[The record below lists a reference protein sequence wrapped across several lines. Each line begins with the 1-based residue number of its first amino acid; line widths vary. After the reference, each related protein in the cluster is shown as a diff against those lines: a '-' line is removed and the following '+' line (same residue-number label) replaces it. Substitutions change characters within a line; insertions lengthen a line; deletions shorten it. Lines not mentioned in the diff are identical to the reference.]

1 MKEKWFLVVAGIL
14 FTCLVA
20 YRAVIIPV
28 THDEASTWLNFRH
41 LDVWSCVSEYRC
53 WQTANNHWLNTLL
66 MQWSASLFG
75 EKVWALRLP
84 NILAGALYFLAAVR
98 ISSRYIASPLLQFS
112 GFLLLSSH
120 VFLLDF
126 FSLFRGYGMMV
137 SGVIWGVYCLLRYSD
152 EYHARWLF
160 FCLLAMVLAVL
171 SNFTALLPL
180 AALGT
185 TWFVLVLLN
194 KRFSLVIKHG
204 LIWIVLG
211 GLLGALI
218 AYPLRILND
227 AGEFGWGSQNLW
239 AMTADLTINLL
250 YGYRYLGER
259 SYALFAYILT
269 FVICVV
275 GFCIAVTGPAYK
287 KTQLY
292 IAFGLLLSNIVVMV
306 IYQKITGALLPIG
319 RKSVYLVPVI
329 FTPLALALN
338 LVKQRT
344 LVFSLCLVVSGMM
357 LFHTFRPHLWS
368 SCREWYYDAYYPELF
383 SATLFGL
390 SAGDSIRLGSSWI
403 FYPALEF
410 YHQTQSLPINGL
422 IYQRPLVIDSSMD
435 YYYVEQPDTAGM
447 YSNGFVLEK
456 NIGHF
461 FLFKKTSAS
470 SLSPQRE

>member
-1 MKEKWFLVVAGIL
+1 MKEKWYLVIAVVL
-14 FTCLVA
+14 FTCFVA

-41 LDVWSCVSEYRC
+41 LDVLSCFSDYRC
-53 WQTANNHWLNTLL
+53 WQTANNHWLNTMLL
-66 MQWSASLFG
+66 QWSASLFG
-75 EKVWALRLP
+75 EKAWALRLP
-84 NILAGALYFLAAVR
+84 NILAGALYFLAATR
-98 ISSRYIASPLLQFS
+98 ISSRYIASPLLQLS

-126 FSLFRGYGMMV
+126 FSLFRGYGLMA
-137 SGVIWGVYCLLRYSD
+137 SGVIWGVYCLLRYSED
-152 EYHARWLF
+152 YHARWLV
-160 FCLLAMVLAVL
+160 FCILTMILAVL

-180 AALGT
+180 AALGS
-185 TWFVLVLLN
+185 TWFVLLLFN

-204 LIWIVLG
+204 LIWIIFG
-211 GLLGALI
+211 GLLGVLI

-239 AMTADLTINLL
+239 AMSADLTINLL
-250 YGYRYLGER
+250 YGFRYLGER
-259 SYALFAYILT
+259 SYILFAYILI
-269 FVICVV
+269 FMVCAV
-275 GFCIAVTGPAYK
+275 GFCTVVAGPAYK

-292 IAFGLLLSNIVVMV
+292 LAFGLLLINIVTMV
-306 IYQKITGALLPIG
+306 IYQNVTGALLPIG
-319 RKSVYLVPVI
+319 RKSVYLIPVI

-338 LVKQRT
+338 LVKHRT
-344 LVFSLCLVVSGMM
+344 PVFILSLVVSGIM

-383 SATLFGL
+383 STTLTGL
-390 SAGDSIRLGSSWI
+390 SDGDSIRLGSSWI

-410 YHQTQSLPINGL
+410 YHQTQALPINGL
-422 IYQRPLVIDSSMD
+422 IYQRPLVIDPSMD

-456 NIGHF
+456 PIGHF
-461 FLFKKTSAS
+461 FLFKNKSAS
-470 SLSPQRE
+470 SLSPEQE